1 MRQQDSH
8 LNLSVCML
16 AIPVKLGHTEIKK
29 ELQTLAMFDSQEK
42 HVNQDLKQ
50 KVGITSRKTEITI
63 TTLNGK

>member
-1 MRQQDSH
+1 
-8 LNLSVCML
+8 ML

-50 KVGITSRKTEITI
+50 KLGITSRKTEITI
-63 TTLNGK
+63 TTINGK